1 MSAAASC
8 SAAARVAPA
17 ARLGAPQATAL
28 RPALARAALHARQS
42 LLAARQSLATR
53 RRAAGIAFAVLE
65 INEATWEAEV
75 IEVRGRDETRAAP
88 APAARRRRRPAD
100 SAARS
105 LSHQRA
111 PLLHR
116 SPPPAAAPPPPQAS
130 KAGNPVLVDF
140 WATWCGPCKLVAPS
154 MVWAEKE
161 FGEHL
166 KVVKINVTESAKAP
180 AVKELMERYRVYG
193 LPCLVVFKG
202 GEELEGSHREGAIT
216 KKGLGE
222 YLETH
227 LGLKPAPAA

>member
-75 IEVRGRDETRAAP
+75 VEVRGRDAARASP
-88 APAARRRRRPAD
+88 GPAARRRRRPAD
-100 SAARS
+100 SSARS
-105 LSHQRA
+105 LASTRR
-111 PLLHR
+111 R
-116 SPPPAAAPPPPQAS
+116 SIAHSPAAAPLPPQAS
-130 KAGNPVLVDF
+130 KAGKPVLVDF